1 MIQLV
6 IQKEFLEYITNTFN
20 LDNKV
25 HYDFRMFLE
34 CTASPLTV
42 YTDCDANEFKMFQLN
57 GKLNPLIRLLCNSK
71 YPTVKSF
78 NSLDEI
84 LNETFFNDGFAYK
97 MLFIDSDASTCTKLK
112 TQFGFEFF
120 CEENFEKEWMKYYSG
135 NDRLELG
142 MSVDKKGFN
151 DWALLKSIRH
161 PVLSAIVVD
170 PFLLADKQ
178 LIKTNI
184 NKIIEQLISLEI
196 INKVKE
202 IILITTD
209 DQKELSNS
217 AWQERFQIISKIQET
232 FKGVEVYLFRYPK
245 NIPDHARGIFTN
257 YWYIYSGNS
266 FKYFDDKGQ
275 LKKVNDNISFQMNFY
290 KKTIN
295 QIASRLKDAE
305 EYVLKSLDDTIS
317 IGVQEKKQRRFTT
330 KPIAADYLP
339 SIIKTIKS
347 FQ

>member
-6 IQKEFLEYITNTFN
+6 IQKGFLEYITNTFD

-42 YTDCDANEFKMFQLN
+42 YTDCDVNEFIMFQLN
-57 GKLNPLIRLLCNSK
+57 GKQNPLIQLLCNSK
-71 YPTVKSF
+71 YPSVKSF
-78 NSLDEI
+78 NSIAEI
-84 LNETFFNDGFAYK
+84 LNENFFNDGFAYK
-97 MLFIDSDASTCTKLK
+97 MLFLDSDSTTCSKLK

-120 CEENFEKEWMKYYSG
+120 CKENFEKEWVKYYSG
-135 NDRLELG
+135 NDRVELA

-151 DWALLKSIRH
+151 DWAQLKSISH

-170 PFLLADKQ
+170 PFLLADKS
-178 LIKTNI
+178 LIATNI

-217 AWQERFQIISKIQET
+217 AWQERFQLISKIKET
-232 FKGVEVYLFRYPK
+232 FDGVEVYLFRYPK

-266 FKYFDDKGQ
+266 FKFFDVNGK
-275 LKKVNDNISFQMNFY
+275 LKNVNDNISFQMNFY

-295 QIASRLKDAE
+295 QLASRLKDAE
-305 EYVLKSLDDTIS
+305 EFVLKSFDDTIA
-317 IGVQEKKQRRFTT
+317 IGVQEKKQRRFCT
-330 KPIAADYLP
+330 KPITNDYLP
-339 SIIKTIKS
+339 AIIKTIKS